1 MGSRVPPMHAQ
12 FGQYLVAGSSQE
24 RHSVYRFKFF
34 LLVCICVAME
44 WILDHM
50 DNFGGPTYFTF
61 LVQGCFNFCVFPSF
75 LARSGKLGLD
85 VTSLCARKLTTI
97 IIIHQVGSR

>member
-12 FGQYLVAGSSQE
+12 FGQYLVASSSQE
-24 RHSVYRFKFF
+24 RHRVYRFKYF

-50 DNFGGPTYFTF
+50 DNFGGLRISLF
-61 LVQGCFNFCVFPSF
+61 LFKAVFIFVFFPASSHVQAS
-75 LARSGKLGLD
+75 
-85 VTSLCARKLTTI
+85 
-97 IIIHQVGSR
+97 